1 MNDIKHGQPELDI
14 RGGVSRPSTFVDRSD
29 FPELASRERVL
40 SVLRARDAETRE
52 QGLKR
57 LEEADLAII
66 RAIAQEGAAANA
78 EPTVRYNAISA
89 LVQRSAAENLNLL
102 TDLAEFGEDFYVRG
116 HAVLALGAA
125 GLNMALPLIAPHLL
139 AEERFEQLAAQRA
152 IGLVASY
159 NSLESVR
166 AYASRIQDAKLRPA
180 FERTLDQLVEAQ
192 KKPRDGKSSVTPQ
205 RSTSSAP
212 AST

>member
-1 MNDIKHGQPELDI
+1 MDDIKHGQPELNI

-29 FPELASRERVL
+29 FPELAARERVL
-40 SVLRARDAETRE
+40 SVLRAHDVETRE
-52 QGLKR
+52 QELKC
-57 LEEADLAII
+57 LEEADLAVI

-78 EPTVRYNAISA
+78 EPTVRYSAIAA
-89 LVQRSAAENLNLL
+89 LFRRSEAANLNLL

-125 GLNMALPLIAPHLL
+125 GLHLALPTIASHLL
-139 AEERFEQLAAQRA
+139 AEERFEQAAAERA

-159 NSLESVR
+159 SSLMSIR
-166 AYASRIQDAKLRPA
+166 AYASLIQDAKVRVA

-192 KKPRDGKSSVTPQ
+192 NKPRDGKSRVSPQ
-205 RSTSSAP
+205 RPTSSAE
-212 AST
+212 SSS

>member
-1 MNDIKHGQPELDI
+1 MDDVKHGQPELNI
-14 RGGVSRPSTFVDRSD
+14 RGGVSRPSALVDRSD

-52 QGLKR
+52 QELKR

-89 LVQRSAAENLNLL
+89 LVQRSGAENLNLL

-125 GLNMALPLIAPHLL
+125 GLNMALPMIASHLL

-152 IGLVASY
+152 IGLIAGY

-166 AYASRIQDAKLRPA
+166 AYASRIQEPKLRPA

-192 KKPRDGKSSVTPQ
+192 KKPREGKSRVSPE
-205 RSTSSAP
+205 RSTLSAASSP
-212 AST
+212 